1 MGKDIFAFAHRF
13 FVEPLVFVDGE
24 IKMRALI
31 VDDSR
36 PIRRIESD
44 ILRELGFETS
54 DACNGREA
62 WERLQAAPL
71 PDVVLVDWNM
81 PEMDGLEF
89 VTAVRRDSRYAGMV
103 VLMVTTETETDQMLR
118 ALSAGADEY
127 LMKPFQKE
135 GLVDKLRLIGAVK

>member
-1 MGKDIFAFAHRF
+1 
-13 FVEPLVFVDGE
+13 
-24 IKMRALI
+24 MRALI

-44 ILRELGFETS
+44 ILQELGFETDGAS
-54 DACNGREA
+54 NGKEA
-62 WERLQAAPL
+62 WERLQQGPP
-71 PDVVLVDWNM
+71 PDVLLVDWNM

-89 VTAVRRDSRYAGMV
+89 LKAVRGDDRFSEV
-103 VLMVTTETETDQMLR
+103 TVLMVTTETETDQMLR

-135 GLVDKLRLIGAVK
+135 CLVDKLRLVGVVK

>member
-1 MGKDIFAFAHRF
+1 
-13 FVEPLVFVDGE
+13 
-24 IKMRALI
+24 MRALV

-36 PIRRIESD
+36 PIRRIEAE
-44 ILRELGFETS
+44 ILNELGFES
-54 DACNGREA
+54 MGACNGKEA
-62 WERLQAAPL
+62 LELLQTQPL

-89 VTAVRRDSRYAGMV
+89 ITAVRRDARFSGLI
-103 VLMVTTETETDQMLR
+103 VLMVTTETEIDQMLR

-135 GLVDKLRLIGAVK
+135 GLIDKLRLVGVVN

>member
-1 MGKDIFAFAHRF
+1 MQAMVI
-13 FVEPLVFVDGE
+13 
-24 IKMRALI
+24 
-31 VDDSR
+31 DDSR

-44 ILRELGFETS
+44 ILQELGFQTTAAVDGK
-54 DACNGREA
+54 DALTQ
-62 WERLQAAPL
+62 LQALETP

-89 VTAVRRDSRYAGMV
+89 IKTLRRDARFRGVV

-135 GLVDKLRLIGAVK
+135 GLIDKLRLVGVVS

>member
-1 MGKDIFAFAHRF
+1 
-13 FVEPLVFVDGE
+13 
-24 IKMRALI
+24 MRALI

-36 PIRRIESD
+36 PIRRIESE
-44 ILRELGFETS
+44 ILKELGFDTA
-54 DACNGREA
+54 DACNGKEA
-62 WERLQAAPL
+62 LERLQFAPL

-89 VTAVRRDSRYAGMV
+89 ITTVRCDARYSGLV

-127 LMKPFQKE
+127 LMKPFQKDA
-135 GLVDKLRLIGAVK
+135 LVDKLRLVGVVK

>member
-1 MGKDIFAFAHRF
+1 MQ
-13 FVEPLVFVDGE
+13 
-24 IKMRALI
+24 ALI
-31 VDDSR
+31 IDDSR

-44 ILRELGFETS
+44 ILKELGFQTA
-54 DACNGREA
+54 DAANGKQALEM
-62 WERLQAAPL
+62 LQASPV

-89 VTAVRRDSRYAGMV
+89 IRSVRGNDRYSDMV
-103 VLMVTTETETDQMLR
+103 VLMVTTETESDQMLR

-135 GLVDKLRLIGAVK
+135 GLIDKLRLVGVVN

>member
-1 MGKDIFAFAHRF
+1 MQ
-13 FVEPLVFVDGE
+13 
-24 IKMRALI
+24 ALI
-31 VDDSR
+31 IDDSR

-44 ILRELGFETS
+44 ILKELGFETA
-54 DACNGREA
+54 DAANGKQALEM
-62 WERLQAAPL
+62 LQASPV

-89 VTAVRRDSRYAGMV
+89 IRSVRGNDRYSDMV
-103 VLMVTTETETDQMLR
+103 VLMVTTETESDQMLR

-135 GLVDKLRLIGAVK
+135 GLIDKLRLVGVVN

>member
-1 MGKDIFAFAHRF
+1 
-13 FVEPLVFVDGE
+13 
-24 IKMRALI
+24 MRALV

-36 PIRRIESD
+36 PIRRIESE

-54 DACNGREA
+54 DACNGKEA
-62 WERLQAAPL
+62 LDRLESSVL

-89 VTAVRRDSRYAGMV
+89 IKAVRKDARYHSMV

-127 LMKPFQKE
+127 LMKPFQRD
-135 GLVDKLRLIGAVK
+135 GLVEKLRLLGVVA

>member
-1 MGKDIFAFAHRF
+1 
-13 FVEPLVFVDGE
+13 
-24 IKMRALI
+24 MRALV

-36 PIRRIESD
+36 PIRRIESE
-44 ILRELGFETS
+44 ILKELGFETF

-62 WERLQAAPL
+62 IERLQQIER

-89 VTAVRRDSRYAGMV
+89 IKTVRKDARFSGLV
-103 VLMVTTETETDQMLR
+103 ILMVTTEIETDQMLR

-127 LMKPFQKE
+127 LMKPFQKDALIE
-135 GLVDKLRLIGAVK
+135 KLRLVGAVA

>member
-1 MGKDIFAFAHRF
+1 
-13 FVEPLVFVDGE
+13 
-24 IKMRALI
+24 MRALI

-36 PIRRIESD
+36 PIRMIESD
-44 ILRELGFETS
+44 ILRGLGFETS
-54 DACNGREA
+54 AACNGREA
-62 WERLQAAPL
+62 LKQLQSSPL

-89 VTAVRRDSRYAGMV
+89 ITAVRRDSRYAAMV

-135 GLVDKLRLIGAVK
+135 GLVDKLRLIGVVK

>member
-1 MGKDIFAFAHRF
+1 MN
-13 FVEPLVFVDGE
+13 
-24 IKMRALI
+24 ALI

-36 PIRRIESD
+36 PIRRIEAD
-44 ILRELGFETS
+44 IMRGLGFETVEACHGK
-54 DACNGREA
+54 DAL
-62 WERLQAAPL
+62 ERLQTGEL

-89 VTAVRRDSRYAGMV
+89 IKAVRSDSRFTGLV
-103 VLMVTTETETDQMLR
+103 ILMVTTETETNQMLK

-135 GLVDKLRLIGAVK
+135 ALVEKLRLVGAVQ